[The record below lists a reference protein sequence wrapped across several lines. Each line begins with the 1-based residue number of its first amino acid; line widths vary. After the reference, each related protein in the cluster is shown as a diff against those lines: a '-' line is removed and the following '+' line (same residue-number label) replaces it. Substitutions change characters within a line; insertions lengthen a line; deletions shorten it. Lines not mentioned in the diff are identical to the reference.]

1 LTERHFFD
9 LLRRAETARIKSKEI
24 NMAATDIGDN
34 RTGASAL
41 MADDEPRGRR
51 GYAVGVTQMTVTHLQ
66 EMIRDGRIKPGEALP
81 PQRDLA
87 RDLNI
92 SRATLREALSIL
104 ATIGQIVARP
114 SGRGFVVSPEDDTLA
129 TPSWRFAARYSLRE
143 VYQFR
148 YIAESYAA
156 QLAAINHTKQEVEE
170 LQDSIEAFRK
180 AARALDLTVYAQADF
195 DFHQIILRISG
206 NKLLIDMHQTFASV
220 LFESQRLPTERRGN
234 LWNAVTE
241 HERIVEAI
249 AMNDPEGASYYMR
262 KHISMAGSRAGLLPS
277 ELP

>member
-1 LTERHFFD
+1 LTERRFFD
-9 LLRRAETARIKSKEI
+9 CSGKLKRRESREI
-24 NMAATDIGDN
+24 SMAATDIGDN
-34 RTGASAL
+34 RTGVSAR
-41 MADDEPRGRR
+41 MAEDEPRGRR
-51 GYAVGVTQMTVTHLQ
+51 DYAVGVTRMTVTHLQ

-104 ATIGQIVARP
+104 ATIGQIVAKP
-114 SGRGFVVSPEDDTLA
+114 SGRGFVVGSEDDTLA
-129 TPSWRFAARYSLRE
+129 TLSWRFAARYSLRE

-148 YIAESYAA
+148 YIVESNAA
-156 QLAAINHTKQEVEE
+156 QLTAINHTKQEVEE
-170 LQDSIEAFRK
+170 LKDSIEAFRK
-180 AARALDLTVYAQADF
+180 AAGALDLAAYAQADF
-195 DFHQIILRISG
+195 DFHRIILRISG

-220 LFESQRLPTERRGN
+220 LFESQCLPTERPGS

-241 HERIVEAI
+241 HERVVEAI

>member
-1 LTERHFFD
+1 
-9 LLRRAETARIKSKEI
+9 
-24 NMAATDIGDN
+24 MAATDIGDN
-34 RTGASAL
+34 RTGVSAL
-41 MADDEPRGRR
+41 MAEDEPRGRR
-51 GYAVGVTQMTVTHLQ
+51 DYAVGVTRMTVNHLQ
-66 EMIRDGRIKPGEALP
+66 EMIRNGRIKPGEALP
-81 PQRDLA
+81 PQRNLA

-104 ATIGQIVARP
+104 ATIGQIVANP
-114 SGRGFVVSPEDDTLA
+114 SGRGFVVSSEDDTLA

-148 YIAESYAA
+148 YIVESNAA
-156 QLAAINHTKQEVEE
+156 QLAAIDHTKQEVEE
-170 LQDSIEAFRK
+170 LKDSIEAFRK
-180 AARALDLTVYAQADF
+180 AARALDLAAYAQADF
-195 DFHQIILRISG
+195 DFHRIILRISG

-220 LFESQRLPTERRGN
+220 LFESQCLPTERPGS

-241 HERIVEAI
+241 HERVVEAI

>member
-1 LTERHFFD
+1 LTERRFFD
-9 LLRRAETARIKSKEI
+9 LLRQGEITRIKELS
-24 NMAATDIGDN
+24 MAATDIGDDM
-34 RTGASAL
+34 TGVSAL
-41 MADDEPRGRR
+41 VADDERTGRR
-51 GYAVGVTQMTVTHLQ
+51 DYAVGVTRMTVGHLQ

-104 ATIGQIVARP
+104 ATIGQIAAKP
-114 SGRGFVVSPEDDTLA
+114 SGRGFVVSSEGDTLA

-148 YIAESYAA
+148 YIVESNAA
-156 QLAAINHTKQEVEE
+156 QLAAIGHTKQEVEE
-170 LQDSIEAFRK
+170 LKDSIGAFRK
-180 AARALDLTVYAQADF
+180 AAQALDLAAYAQADF
-195 DFHQIILRISG
+195 EFHRIILRISG
-206 NKLLIDMHQTFASV
+206 NKLLMDMHRTFASV
-220 LFESQRLPTERRGN
+220 LFESQYVPTERPGS

-241 HERIVEAI
+241 HERVVEAI

>member
-34 RTGASAL
+34 RTGVSAL